1 MSDLQKMKDLFNQ
14 LGIEF
19 IIKKTE
25 AYYGEKQKTFGY
37 DGSVKSDTEGGVWT
51 KGRHTRGKGYLG
63 DMEKYNNLT
72 LYDWALLRFVPED
85 KLKTE
90 TIDMIK
96 DLVNQRRSL
105 NLI

>member
-1 MSDLQKMKDLFNQ
+1 MDLFKK
-14 LGIEF
+14 LIEQE
-19 IIKKTE
+19 T
-25 AYYGEKQKTFGY
+25 GEKVEPEHRFHPTRRWRIDYAIPSLKIAIEI
-37 DGSVKSDTEGGVWT
+37 EGGVWT

-90 TIDMIK
+90 TIDIIK